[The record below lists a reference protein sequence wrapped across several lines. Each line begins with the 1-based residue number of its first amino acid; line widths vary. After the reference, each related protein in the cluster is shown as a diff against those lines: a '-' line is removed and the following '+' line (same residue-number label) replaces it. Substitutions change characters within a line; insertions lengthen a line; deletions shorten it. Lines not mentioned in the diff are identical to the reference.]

1 MYYNSHKLTGKQVPP
16 LPPTFN
22 QTLSSGLFLAL
33 LQWSSPPSHTSAT
46 LGQPH
51 LISRANHLE
60 TSQQLPAETFL
71 LFLTKKKK
79 TQFPAAP
86 EM

>member
-33 LQWSSPPSHTSAT
+33 LQWSSPRSTPLQHWGSHISFQ
-46 LGQPH
+46 GQ
-51 LISRANHLE
+51 IIWK
-60 TSQQLPAETFL
+60 L
-71 LFLTKKKK
+71 LNSCLLRLFSC
-79 TQFPAAP
+79 F
-86 EM
+86 